1 MKRRDVIVLLA
12 LSAAPRLALAQPK
25 TATIG
30 VLVTGN
36 RDPALFLNALASE
49 MGKLG
54 YSEGKNLRTI
64 VPSRLHDASALP
76 ALAAGLVNERVDVIV
91 TWLTPAVRAAKQ
103 ATSTIPIVMAGAGDP
118 VATGIVSS
126 LAQPGGNITGVGS
139 ATSELVAK
147 NIELLRELLPKA
159 RKLAALANEGDLF
172 TATFV
177 DQSKLAASRQ
187 GFELAVKT
195 IRASGDLPS
204 AFTELK
210 DGGIEAV
217 IVQPSLPVKRC
228 AELAAAAGMPSTSP
242 IESYVTDGGLLA
254 YANRTADHYRLAAT
268 YVDRILRG
276 TAPRDLPIQLP
287 TNFEL
292 RFNLRTARAIGL
304 TVQPAL
310 LARADDVI
318 E

>member
-1 MKRRDVIVLLA
+1 MKRRDVIALLA

-36 RDPALFLNALASE
+36 RDPALFLNAITSE
-49 MGKLG
+49 LGRLG
-54 YSEGKNLRTI
+54 YTEGKNLRTI
-64 VPSRLHDASALP
+64 VPSRLHEASALP
-76 ALAAGLVNERVDVIV
+76 ALASELVKDRVDIIV

-103 ATSTIPIVMAGAGDP
+103 ATSIIPIVMAGAGDP
-118 VATGIVSS
+118 VATGIVDS
-126 LAQPGGNITGVGS
+126 LAKPGGNITGVGS
-139 ATSELVAK
+139 ATSELIAK
-147 NIELLRELLPKA
+147 NIELLRELLPNA
-159 RKLAALANEGDLF
+159 GKLGALASEGDLF

-177 DQSKLAASRQ
+177 EQARLAAIRQ
-187 GFELAVKT
+187 KFELTVKT
-195 IRASGDLPS
+195 VRAAGDLPA
-204 AFTELK
+204 AFTALK
-210 DGGIEAV
+210 DAGVEAV

-228 AELAAAAGMPSTSP
+228 AELAIAASMPSTSP

-254 YANRTADHYRLAAT
+254 YANRTSDHYRLAAG

-287 TNFEL
+287 TSFDL
-292 RFNLRTARAIGL
+292 RFNLKTARAIGL

>member
-25 TATIG
+25 TATVG

-36 RDPALFLNALASE
+36 RDPAQFLNVLASE
-49 MGKLG
+49 LSRLG
-54 YSEGKNLRTI
+54 YTEGKNLRTI
-64 VPSRLHDASALP
+64 VPSRLHEASALP
-76 ALAAGLVNERVDVIV
+76 ALADALVKDPVDVIV

-126 LAQPGGNITGVGS
+126 LAKPGGNITGVGS
-139 ATSELVAK
+139 ATSELIAK
-147 NIELLRELLPKA
+147 NIELLRELLPNA
-159 RKLAALANEGDLF
+159 NKLAALASEGDLF

-177 DQSKLAASRQ
+177 DQSRQAAARQ
-187 GFELAVKT
+187 KFELTVKT
-195 IRASGDLPS
+195 IRNAGDLPT

-228 AELAAAAGMPSTSP
+228 AELATAASMPSASP
-242 IESYVTDGGLLA
+242 IESYVADGGLLA
-254 YANRTADHYRLAAT
+254 YANRTADHYRLAAS
-268 YVDRILRG
+268 YVDKILRG

-287 TNFEL
+287 TSFDL

>member
-1 MKRRDVIVLLA
+1 MKRRDVIFLLA
-12 LSAAPRLALAQPK
+12 WSAAPRLALAQPRV
-25 TATIG
+25 ATMG
-30 VLVTGN
+30 VLLTGN
-36 RDPALFLNALASE
+36 RDPALFLDALASE
-49 MGKLG
+49 MGRLG
-54 YSEGKNLRTI
+54 YTEGKNLRTI
-64 VPSRLHDASALP
+64 VPSRLHDASALS
-76 ALAAGLVNERVDVIV
+76 ALAAGLVQDRVDVIV

-103 ATSTIPIVMAGAGDP
+103 ATSNIPIVMAGAGDP

-126 LAQPGGNITGVGS
+126 LAHPGGIITGVGS
-139 ATSELVAK
+139 ATSELIAK
-147 NIELLRELLPKA
+147 NIELLRELLPGA

-177 DQSKLAASRQ
+177 DQARLAAARQ
-187 GFELAVKT
+187 DFELTIKT
-195 IRASGDLPS
+195 IRVPGDLQS

-228 AELAAAAGMPSTSP
+228 AELAIAASLASTSP
-242 IESYVTDGGLLA
+242 IESYVTEGGLFT
-254 YANRTADHYRLAAT
+254 YSNRSADQYRLAAS
-268 YVDRILRG
+268 YVDKVLRG

-287 TNFEL
+287 TSFDL
-292 RFNLRTARAIGL
+292 RFNLKTARAIGL
-304 TVQPAL
+304 IVQPAL